1 MQLTECLDIA
11 IELNRFDDEVKEC
24 LSGYLFKT
32 TTVFHGNEDLNLDP
46 LFGALCFSYSLGG
59 FAMLVLKPKWSH
71 KASFPFVAYAL
82 LLLLV
87 QGPLSFW
94 ADYLSMTND
103 SYVHVIDRF
112 MAIVLF
118 ITTFWRIASIAY
130 FQRPSVCYA
139 EFISILFAAFCFMN
153 SQDAQVNEDVN
164 GWIFWHTMW
173 HLYPFIPIAIQ
184 CTDRFL
190 LVEYNYLPMKITE
203 RPFTKAKYSF
213 RLKRG

>member
-71 KASFPFVAYAL
+71 EASFPFVAYAL

-87 QGPLSFW
+87 QG
-94 ADYLSMTND
+94 
-103 SYVHVIDRF
+103 
-112 MAIVLF
+112 
-118 ITTFWRIASIAY
+118 
-130 FQRPSVCYA
+130 
-139 EFISILFAAFCFMN
+139 
-153 SQDAQVNEDVN
+153 
-164 GWIFWHTMW
+164 
-173 HLYPFIPIAIQ
+173 
-184 CTDRFL
+184 
-190 LVEYNYLPMKITE
+190 K
-203 RPFTKAKYSF
+203 F
-213 RLKRG
+213 RLRLYLIDDHQGSLIYLLFTIS